1 MAASAETRFELITRN
16 LQEVLGGDIIKS
28 VLDEGRTPKCYW
40 GTAPTGRRYFVPL
53 MKIADFL
60 AAGVE
65 VISMRLCDSLP
76 EADVISAMQDV
87 HAFLDNLKAP
97 LELVAHRVGYYS
109 HLLKA
114 VFESLGVPV
123 DRLKF
128 VVGSSYQ
135 LTKEYN
141 MDNYR
146 LCATVTEHDAKK
158 AGAEVVKQVASPLLS
173 GLLYPG
179 LQALDEQY
187 LDCDFQFG
195 GVDQRKI
202 FTFAELYLPKLGYR
216 RRAHLMNAMVPGLTG
231 GKMSSS
237 EVNSKIDF
245 LDPPAAVRKK
255 IKAAFCEEGVVENN
269 GVLAF
274 VRAVLMRVVEGRL
287 ARGIPLSQMQPLV
300 GTDAPEGTLFTI
312 SRKPE
317 YGGPS
322 HFVSAD
328 DLEKSYAAKEVHP
341 GDLKAAVADAVISL
355 LEPIQKTFE
364 QSIEWKEVERL
375 AYPPPVVEAKKKKE
389 KVYHPP
395 PPGKGKNITQAAQ
408 IDPDAPKTE
417 LSGAG
422 PTPESIAT
430 GLEPEEAKSI
440 QTKSTS

>member
-1 MAASAETRFELITRN
+1 MAASSEARFELITRN
-16 LQEVLGGDIIKS
+16 LQEILGGDIIKA
-28 VLDEGRTPKCYW
+28 VLDEGAAPKCYW
-40 GTAPTGRRYFVPL
+40 GTAPTGRPHIGYFVPL

-65 VISMRLCDSLP
+65 VTILL
-76 EADVISAMQDV
+76 ADV

-97 LELVAHRVGYYS
+97 LELVAHRVSYYS
-109 HLLKA
+109 NLLKA
-114 VFESLGVPV
+114 TFESLGVPI

-158 AGAEVVKQVASPLLS
+158 AGAEVVKQVSSPLLS

-216 RRAHLMNAMVPGLTG
+216 KRAHLMNAMVPGLTG

-237 EVNSKIDF
+237 EANSKIDF
-245 LDPPAAVRKK
+245 LDPPATIKKK
-255 IKAAFCEEGVVENN
+255 IKGAFCEEGVVENN

-274 VRAVLMRVVEGRL
+274 VRAVLMRIVEGRL
-287 ARGIPLSQMQPLV
+287 ARGIPLSQIHPLV
-300 GTDAPEGTLFTI
+300 ATDAPEGTLFTI

-317 YGGPS
+317 YGGPA
-322 HFVSAD
+322 HFANAD
-328 DLEKSYAAKEVHP
+328 DLEKAYAAKEIHP
-341 GDLKAAVADAVISL
+341 GDLKAAVAESVASI
-355 LEPIQKTFE
+355 LEPIQRAFE
-364 QSIEWKEVERL
+364 ASQEWKDVEKL

-395 PPGKGKNITQAAQ
+395 PPGKGKKIGQATAAE
-408 IDPDAPKTE
+408 PSATKTE
-417 LSGAG
+417 LTEAG
-422 PTPESIAT
+422 PTPESTAT
-430 GLEPEEAKSI
+430 GLESTESSSI
-440 QTKSTS
+440 QTVQQ

>member
-1 MAASAETRFELITRN
+1 MTASSEARFEIITRN
-16 LQEVLGGDIIKS
+16 LQEVLGGDIIKAI
-28 VLDEGRTPKCYW
+28 LDEGRNPKCYW
-40 GTAPTGRRYFVPL
+40 GTATTGRPHIGYFVPL

-60 AAGVE
+60 DAGVE
-65 VISMRLCDSLP
+65 VTILL
-76 EADVISAMQDV
+76 ADL

-97 LELVAHRVGYYS
+97 VELVEHRVSYYS

-114 VFESLGVPV
+114 IFESLGVPV

-128 VVGSSYQ
+128 VIGSSYQ
-135 LTKEYN
+135 LSKEYN

-216 RRAHLMNAMVPGLTG
+216 KRAHLMNTMVPGLTG

-237 EVNSKIDF
+237 DANSKIDF
-245 LDPPAAVRKK
+245 LDPPATIRKK
-255 IKAAFCEEGVVENN
+255 IRSAFCEEGVVEGN

-274 VRAVLMRVVEGRL
+274 VKAVLMRVVEGRV
-287 ARGIPLSQMQPLV
+287 ARGIPLSQIQPLV
-300 GTDAPEGTLFTI
+300 ASDAPEGTLFTV

-317 YGGPS
+317 YGGPV
-322 HFVSAD
+322 HFSSGEQLDNAFT
-328 DLEKSYAAKEVHP
+328 AKEVHP
-341 GDLKAAVADAVISL
+341 GDLKASVADAVVSL
-355 LEPIQKTFE
+355 LEPIQKAFE
-364 QSIEWKEVERL
+364 ANEEWKAKEKL
-375 AYPPPVVEAKKKKE
+375 AYPPPVVEVKKKKE

-395 PPGKGKNITQAAQ
+395 PPGKGKKAAQAAPAAN
-408 IDPDAPKTE
+408 PDAPKTE

-422 PTPESIAT
+422 PTPESTAK
-430 GLEPEEAKSI
+430 GLEPAEATSI
-440 QTKSTS
+440 QTEESAKA